1 MAAAGSMSDGAQ
13 LRCSLMEFAPRSD
26 VAAALGQ
33 PAHVALSQ
41 SVQASGLAAVSIAL
55 IIDQMV
61 QPNLCVTRTAAGWA
75 RIAITA
81 TADTEPDAVA
91 AQVKAAI
98 RMLSAI
104 ADRPYRLDSVAV
116 CGPDLRGSGAPLQRA
131 ARRAWAAHYA
141 PEQLECKAEHA
152 VAEHAVVGPA
162 KPVSQAALSRV
173 LARIAAGGGAPDFS
187 AAAPQRRRAACNFIA
202 TTHGNLGLS
211 PAEVEAVRVQL
222 AQV

>member
-1 MAAAGSMSDGAQ
+1 MAAAGSMSDSAQ

-131 ARRAWAAHYA
+131 ARRAWEAHYA

-152 VAEHAVVGPA
+152 VVGPA
-162 KPVSQAALSRV
+162 KPVAQAALSRV